1 MLSSLAMIT
10 MAAVLSSS
18 QNPAPPDYPLLWAGH
33 QISYGSRDVPFRGE
47 VRTRTDTLV
56 LARVRLEGGT
66 LVVLQ
71 EACAVRFGDV
81 GDVKVSMDASALPR
95 SRMAFELQD
104 DGKTFLSKSQ
114 VVWGEQDLDG
124 DGNPG
129 VTVSVAAPV
138 CSGDL
143 YVSNRSRTHAQ
154 GKFSPR
160 RFSGTAKVKV
170 EQQVLGTRGRCLGVV
185 ARDTTEVVSGPFA
198 YVKVDKG
205 TTCAELIRDGWPID
219 AES

>member
-1 MLSSLAMIT
+1 MLT
-10 MAAVLSSS
+10 MATVLSSS
-18 QNPAPPDYPLLWAGH
+18 QNAATSDYPLMWAGH
-33 QISYGSRDVPFRGE
+33 QISFGTRDVPFRGE
-47 VRTRTDTLV
+47 VTTRTDTLV
-56 LARVRLEGGT
+56 LARVKIDGSKLI
-66 LVVLQ
+66 VLQ

-81 GDVKVSMDASALPR
+81 GEVKVSMDASALPR

-104 DGKTFLSKSQ
+104 DGKTFASKSQ
-114 VVWGEQDLDG
+114 LVWGEQDLDG

-129 VTVSVAAPV
+129 VTVSVEAPV

-154 GKFSPR
+154 GTFSPR

-170 EQQVLGTRGRCLGVV
+170 EQQVLGTRGHCLGVV
-185 ARDTTEVVSGPFA
+185 ARDTTEVVAGPFA

-205 TTCAELIRDGWPID
+205 TTCAELIRDGWPVD